1 MKAIIYR
8 RYGSPDELRLEEIE
22 KPAPKEGE
30 ILIGV
35 RAASLNAYDLHFL
48 SGTPFFLRM
57 MGAGFLKPK
66 LKPLGADAAGTVEA
80 VGPGVTDLKPGDEVY
95 GCQHGSLAEFMCGPA
110 KRFAPKPINLSFEEA
125 AAVPMGALTALQS
138 LRDKGK
144 IGPGQRVLVNGA
156 SGGVGNFAVQLA
168 KLFGTEVT
176 GVCRTAKMDFVRSLG
191 ADEVLDYTRE
201 DVTESGRPFD
211 LILDVAAYRPVSRY
225 RRIMKPGGRYV
236 IAGGSMGAMIKVAMV
251 PKMGTRTMTT
261 MAARTN
267 RDDLLTLK
275 EYLESGRIKAY
286 VDKRYPLAEAA
297 AAFSY
302 FKSGQVRGKVVV
314 TVP

>member
-8 RYGSPDELRLEEIE
+8 KYGSPDVLRLEEIE
-22 KPAPKEGE
+22 TPIPKDGE
-30 ILIGV
+30 ILVKV
-35 RAASLNAYDLHFL
+35 RAVSLNAYDLHFL
-48 SGTPFFLRM
+48 SGTPFFIRA
-57 MGAGFLKPK
+57 MGAGLLRPK

-95 GCQHGSLAEFMCGPA
+95 GCRHGSLAEFMSGPA
-110 KRFAPKPINLSFEEA
+110 KRFAPKPVNLSFEEA
-125 AAVPMGALTALQS
+125 AAVPMAALTALQS

-144 IGPGQRVLVNGA
+144 IRQGQRVLVNGA
-156 SGGVGNFAVQLA
+156 SGGVGSFAVQLG

-176 GVCRTAKMDFVRSLG
+176 AVCRTSKMDFVRSLG
-191 ADEVLDYTRE
+191 ADAVVDYTRE
-201 DVTESGRPFD
+201 DVTEGGRPFD

-236 IAGGSMGAMIKVAMV
+236 LAGGSMGAIIKLAMV
-251 PKMGTRTMTT
+251 PKMGTRTMMT
-261 MAARTN
+261 MVASTK

-275 EYLESGRIKAY
+275 GYLEEGRIKAC

-302 FKSGQVRGKVVV
+302 LKNGLARGKVVV